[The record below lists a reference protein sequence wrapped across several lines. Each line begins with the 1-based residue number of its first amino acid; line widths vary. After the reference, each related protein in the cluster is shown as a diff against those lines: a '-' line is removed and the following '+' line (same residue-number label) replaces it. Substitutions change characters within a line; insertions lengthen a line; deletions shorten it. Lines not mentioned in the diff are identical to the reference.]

1 MENISCMRFMYLC
14 EFLTGIE
21 ETYTYKNDKSFRI
34 SRSARKKLEQLGLCK
49 IDKETEV
56 KVKYNPSSN
65 VVDITVLG
73 YVFDS
78 VVEDIGEILELVDSF
93 NVYATVD
100 SMLHFDLRL
109 INIYKGMPR
118 YPGRLKIR

>member
-1 MENISCMRFMYLC
+1 MENISCMRFNYLC

-21 ETYTYKNDKSFRI
+21 ETYTDKNGKIFRI

-65 VVDITVLG
+65 VVDITVSG

-109 INIYKGMPR
+109 VNIYKGMPR
-118 YPGRLKIR
+118 YPGKLKL

>member
-1 MENISCMRFMYLC
+1 MENISCMRFKYLC

-21 ETYTYKNDKSFRI
+21 ETYADKNDKSFRI

-56 KVKYNPSSN
+56 KVKCNPSSN
-65 VVDITVLG
+65 VVDITVSG

-93 NVYATVD
+93 NIYATVD
-100 SMLHFDLRL
+100 SMLQFDLRL
-109 INIYKGMPR
+109 VNIYKGMPR
-118 YPGRLKIR
+118 YSGKLKL